1 MKQYYLM
8 MNTQN
13 FWQVRG
19 YTSVA
24 REIQKLA
31 NKIFDS
37 AVGQAKSAGCVG
49 EFSFDQLP
57 KSNSYQENIQSLP
70 SAQSVVYHLYKH
82 PWQAKVMHA
91 DHIAKYCCSPR
102 VADTSTGD
110 HGSGFIVQFKGLQ
123 KAKLLAS
130 EWQKHEKTNYAL
142 VLACSKKLDD
152 FVSNHSG
159 W

>member
-49 EFSFDQLP
+49 EF
-57 KSNSYQENIQSLP
+57 
-70 SAQSVVYHLYKH
+70 
-82 PWQAKVMHA
+82 
-91 DHIAKYCCSPR
+91 
-102 VADTSTGD
+102 
-110 HGSGFIVQFKGLQ
+110 
-123 KAKLLAS
+123 
-130 EWQKHEKTNYAL
+130 
-142 VLACSKKLDD
+142 
-152 FVSNHSG
+152 
-159 W
+159 